1 MAEGTTLALLDGTT
15 DVCGRAFNN
24 CWNLA
29 GIDLPE
35 SLKTIGKEA
44 FSGTGLLSVS
54 LPSRIDSTGEGAFS
68 GRDKLISA
76 TLPENLTT
84 IPASMFSR
92 CYALAAISIP
102 ASVEYIGNEAFYSC
116 LGLKEI
122 TSFNPVP
129 PVCEPFYGE
138 NWTMVFDGVNP
149 EHCTLKI
156 PTGST
161 ASYAAAVGWDMFY
174 LCEEFDPSGIQGVL
188 KGKASGKTVHYDLN
202 GRMILS
208 NAKGIHIVREADG
221 SCRKIWV
228 K

>member
-1 MAEGTTLALLDGTT
+1 
-15 DVCGRAFNN
+15 
-24 CWNLA
+24 
-29 GIDLPE
+29 
-35 SLKTIGKEA
+35 
-44 FSGTGLLSVS
+44 
-54 LPSRIDSTGEGAFS
+54 
-68 GRDKLISA
+68 
-76 TLPENLTT
+76 
-84 IPASMFSR
+84 MFSR

-102 ASVEYIGNEAFYSC
+102 ASGEYIGDEAFYSC

-188 KGKASGKTVHYDLN
+188 KGKASGKTVHYALN
-202 GRMILS
+202 GRMIPS